1 MPDAIVCIGCGG
13 SFVPLYPLWKNVFYK
28 SRKHRADRYDRVA
41 ANVCCGTQYLPD
53 GYPCAVAKSYII
65 FLIRENRMT
74 NSGFLFLYDKSKD
87 AASDLFQKFSLEY
100 IRLFTLTSE
109 YGIINLHFI

>member
-1 MPDAIVCIGCGG
+1 
-13 SFVPLYPLWKNVFYK
+13 
-28 SRKHRADRYDRVA
+28 
-41 ANVCCGTQYLPD
+41 
-53 GYPCAVAKSYII
+53 
-65 FLIRENRMT
+65 MT

-109 YGIINLHFI
+109 YGIINLHFM